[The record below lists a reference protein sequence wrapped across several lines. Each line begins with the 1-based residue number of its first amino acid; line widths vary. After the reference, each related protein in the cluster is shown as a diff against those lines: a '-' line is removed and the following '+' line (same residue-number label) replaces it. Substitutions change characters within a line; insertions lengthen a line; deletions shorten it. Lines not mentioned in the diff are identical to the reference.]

1 MSLLCIYIMIQ
12 FLNYT
17 ATCYYFSQDP
27 SLSQY
32 TRWAMLINSCL
43 GIQYL
48 FWSLSMWPLTH
59 LLYIIQT
66 LLSGQNYLFLYGF
79 SIHHCFLRSLI

>member
-1 MSLLCIYIMIQ
+1 MSSLCIYIMIW

-27 SLSQY
+27 CLSQY
-32 TRWAMLINSCL
+32 TRWAKLINSCL

-48 FWSLSMWPLTH
+48 FWFLSMWPLTH

-66 LLSGQNYLFLYGF
+66 LLSGQNYLFLYGV
-79 SIHHCFLRSLI
+79 SIHHCLLGSLI